1 MSIGE
6 YYKRLN
12 LPETASPEEIKK
24 AYRRL
29 RAKYHPDLNK
39 GSESNVEPVFKRI
52 QEAFEV
58 LTGARAPAA
67 QGASAAQ
74 KESRHAQARPPQP
87 QPRPEPQPRS
97 TRANERES
105 SSKPW
110 STASDRWQAYRSNE
124 DRPPMRGANRHDK
137 LYVPLDIALNGGHA
151 PTSYQITAPCRHCGG
166 MSSGMSA
173 RFNAGPCADCD
184 GQGKTAHGARC
195 GSCGGSGRANVDRC
209 AACQNT
215 GSESYW
221 KTDQVAVPAGAWDG
235 QQLTVPE
242 GGFPG
247 ANGGAAG
254 NAVLSVVIVCGSDI
268 ERDGLNLSS
277 ELKVDFV
284 TATLGGPFE
293 MHLLGRNLRVA
304 IPPGSAQ
311 GTVIRLP
318 ARGLSDA
325 SGNQGDLRLHVVLA
339 MPDAARYL
347 TDAQR
352 AQFKQMFDDAAR
364 RGKSDGDGDGDAH
377 HREP

>member
-1 MSIGE
+1 VSIGE

-67 QGASAAQ
+67 HGASATP
-74 KESRHAQARPPQP
+74 KESRQARAPQP
-87 QPRPEPQPRS
+87 QSPRTS
-97 TRANERES
+97 ERDTN
-105 SSKPW
+105 SKPW
-110 STASDRWQAYRSNE
+110 SSTSDRWQAYRSSE

-137 LYVPLDIALNGGHA
+137 LYVPLDIALNGGHV
-151 PTSYQITAPCRHCGG
+151 PSGYQITAPCRQCG
-166 MSSGMSA
+166 GMSA
-173 RFNAGPCADCD
+173 RFNAGPCGDCA
-184 GQGKTAHGARC
+184 GQGKSALGARC

-209 AACQNT
+209 GACQNT

-235 QQLTVPE
+235 QQVTVPD

-254 NAVLSVVIVCGSDI
+254 NAVLSVVILCGSDI
-268 ERDGLNLSS
+268 ERDGLNLTS

-284 TATLGGPFE
+284 TATLGGAFE
-293 MHLLGRNLRVA
+293 THLLGRNLRVA
-304 IPPGSAQ
+304 IPPNSAQ
-311 GTVIRLP
+311 GSVIRLP
-318 ARGLSDA
+318 AHGLSDA
-325 SGNQGDLRLHVVLA
+325 SGNQGELRLHVVLA
-339 MPDAARYL
+339 MPPSVNHL
-347 TDAQR
+347 TDDQR
-352 AQFKQMFDDAAR
+352 AQLKQMFDAAAQR
-364 RGKSDGDGDGDAH
+364 SKSDGDGDGDAQ
-377 HREP
+377 

>member
-67 QGASAAQ
+67 HGASATQEAN
-74 KESRHAQARPPQP
+74 RPTQARPPQP
-87 QPRPEPQPRS
+87 QAP
-97 TRANERES
+97 RANERDAR
-105 SSKPW
+105 SKSW
-110 STASDRWQAYRSNE
+110 STASDRWQAYRSND

-137 LYVPLDIALNGGHA
+137 LYVPLDVALNGGHA
-151 PTSYQITAPCRHCGG
+151 PTSYQITAPCRQCGG
-166 MSSGMSA
+166 MSA
-173 RFNAGPCADCD
+173 RVNAGPCADCE
-184 GQGKTAHGARC
+184 GQGKTALGARC
-195 GSCGGSGRANVDRC
+195 GSCGGSGRANIDRC
-209 AACQNT
+209 PACQNT

-235 QQLTVPE
+235 QQLTVPD

-254 NAVLSVVIVCGSDI
+254 NALLSVVILCGSDI
-268 ERDGLNLSS
+268 ERDGLNLTR
-277 ELKVDFV
+277 ELKVDYV
-284 TATLGGPFE
+284 TATLGGTFDA
-293 MHLLGRNLRVA
+293 HLLGRNLRVA
-304 IPPGSAQ
+304 IPPNSTQGS
-311 GTVIRLP
+311 VIRLP
-318 ARGLSDA
+318 AHGLSDA
-325 SGNQGDLRLHVVLA
+325 SGNQGELRLHVVLA

-347 TDAQR
+347 TDEQR
-352 AQFKQMFDDAAR
+352 AQLKQMFDDAAR
-364 RGKSDGDGDGDAH
+364 RLKSDDDAQ
-377 HREP
+377 

>member
-1 MSIGE
+1 VSIGE

-58 LTGARAPAA
+58 LTGARAPAV
-67 QGASAAQ
+67 QSASAAQ
-74 KESRHAQARPPQP
+74 KESRHAQARPPH
-87 QPRPEPQPRS
+87 PEPQPRS
-97 TRANERES
+97 PRANERDT

-110 STASDRWQAYRSNE
+110 STTSDRWQAYRSNE
-124 DRPPMRGANRHDK
+124 DRPPIRGANRHDK
-137 LYVPLDIALNGGHA
+137 LYVPLDVALNGGHV
-151 PTSYQITAPCRHCGG
+151 PTSYQITAPCRQCG
-166 MSSGMSA
+166 GMSA

-184 GQGKTAHGARC
+184 GQGKTAPGARC
-195 GSCGGSGRANVDRC
+195 GTCGGTGRASVDRC

-235 QQLTVPE
+235 QQLTVPD

-247 ANGGAAG
+247 ANGGTAG
-254 NAVLSVVIVCGSDI
+254 NAVLSVVILCGSDF
-268 ERDGLNLSS
+268 ERDGLNLKS

-284 TATLGGPFE
+284 TATLGGTSE
-293 MHLLGRNLRVA
+293 THLLGRNLRVA
-304 IPPGSAQ
+304 IPPNSAQ
-311 GTVIRLP
+311 GSVIRLP
-318 ARGLSDA
+318 AHGLSDA
-325 SGNQGDLRLHVVLA
+325 SGNQGELRLQVVLA
-339 MPDAARYL
+339 MPDAAGYL
-347 TDAQR
+347 TDEQR
-352 AQFKQMFDDAAR
+352 AQLKQIFDDAAR
-364 RGKSDGDGDGDAH
+364 RGKSNDDTQ
-377 HREP
+377 

>member
-67 QGASAAQ
+67 QGTSAAQ
-74 KESRHAQARPPQP
+74 KETRHAQARPPQA
-87 QPRPEPQPRS
+87 QPKPHPQPRS
-97 TRANERES
+97 PRADERDS

-110 STASDRWQAYRSNE
+110 STTSDRWQAYRSNE

-137 LYVPLDIALNGGHA
+137 LYVPLDIALNGGHVT
-151 PTSYQITAPCRHCGG
+151 TSYQITAPCRHCGG
-166 MSSGMSA
+166 MSAGMSA

-195 GSCGGSGRANVDRC
+195 GSCGGSGRANLDRC

-235 QQLTVPE
+235 QQLTVPD

-254 NAVLSVVIVCGSDI
+254 NAVLAVVILCGSDI

-284 TATLGGPFE
+284 TATLGGTFE
-293 MHLLGRNLRVA
+293 THLLGRNLRVA
-304 IPPGSAQ
+304 IPPISRQ

-318 ARGLSDA
+318 AHGLSDA
-325 SGNQGDLRLHVVLA
+325 SGNQGDLRLHIVLA

-347 TDAQR
+347 TDEQR
-352 AQFKQMFDDAAR
+352 AQLKQMFDEAAR
-364 RGKSDGDGDGDAH
+364 RGKSDDDANN
-377 HREP
+377 REP

>member
-1 MSIGE
+1 VSIGE

-52 QEAFEV
+52 QEAFEI

-67 QGASAAQ
+67 HGASASQEA
-74 KESRHAQARPPQP
+74 SRHSPARQPQP
-87 QPRPEPQPRS
+87 QAP
-97 TRANERES
+97 RANERDTG
-105 SSKPW
+105 SKPW
-110 STASDRWQAYRSNE
+110 STPSDRWQAYRSNE

-137 LYVPLDIALNGGHA
+137 LYVPLDVALNGGHV
-151 PTSYQITAPCRHCGG
+151 PTRYQVTAPCRQCG
-166 MSSGMSA
+166 GMSA
-173 RFNAGPCADCD
+173 RFTAGPCADCD

-195 GSCGGSGRANVDRC
+195 GSCGGSGRATVNRC

-247 ANGGAAG
+247 ANGGSPG
-254 NAVLSVVIVCGSDI
+254 NAVLSVVILCGSDI
-268 ERDGLNLSS
+268 ERDGLNLTS
-277 ELKVDFV
+277 ELKVDYV
-284 TATLGGPFE
+284 TATLGGTFE
-293 MHLLGRNLRVA
+293 THLLGRDLRVA
-304 IPPGSAQ
+304 IRPNSAQ
-311 GTVIRLP
+311 GSVIRLP

-325 SGNQGDLRLHVVLA
+325 SGNQGDLRLHIVLA
-339 MPDAARYL
+339 MPDAARHL
-347 TDAQR
+347 TDEQR
-352 AQFKQMFDDAAR
+352 AQLRHMFDDAAQ
-364 RGKSDGDGDGDAH
+364 RGNSDSNSTTDNDGDGDAQ
-377 HREP
+377 

>member
-1 MSIGE
+1 VSIGE

-67 QGASAAQ
+67 HDASTER
-74 KESRHAQARPPQP
+74 KESRHAQTRPPPP
-87 QPRPEPQPRS
+87 QTP
-97 TRANERES
+97 RANERDTRS
-105 SSKPW
+105 NPW

-137 LYVPLDIALNGGHA
+137 LYVPLDIALNGGHV
-151 PTSYQITAPCRHCGG
+151 PTSYQITAPCRQCG
-166 MSSGMSA
+166 GMSA
-173 RFNAGPCADCD
+173 RFNAGPCGDCE

-195 GSCGGSGRANVDRC
+195 GSCGGSGRATVDRC

-235 QQLTVPE
+235 QQLTVPD

-247 ANGGAAG
+247 ANGGTAG
-254 NAVLSVVIVCGSDI
+254 NAVLSIVILCGSDI
-268 ERDGLNLSS
+268 ERDGLNLTR
-277 ELKVDFV
+277 ELKVDYV
-284 TATLGGPFE
+284 TATLGGTFE
-293 MHLLGRNLRVA
+293 AHLLGRHLRVA
-304 IPPGSAQ
+304 IPPNSAQ
-311 GTVIRLP
+311 GNVIRLP
-318 ARGLSDA
+318 AHGLSDA
-325 SGNQGDLRLHVVLA
+325 SGNQGELRLHVVLA
-339 MPDAARYL
+339 MPEAAGYL
-347 TDAQR
+347 TDEQR
-352 AQFKQMFDDAAR
+352 AQLKQMFDDAAQR
-364 RGKSDGDGDGDAH
+364 RKSDGEAQ
-377 HREP
+377 